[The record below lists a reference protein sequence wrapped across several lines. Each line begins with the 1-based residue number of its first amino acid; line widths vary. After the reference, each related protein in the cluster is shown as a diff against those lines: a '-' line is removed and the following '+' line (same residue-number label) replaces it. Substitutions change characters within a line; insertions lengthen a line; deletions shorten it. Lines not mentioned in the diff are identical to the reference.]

1 MNNNNNNSH
10 LKQTSTAKLKQQLTI
25 KSLGGQTS
33 IEANQSAYNKNLNRL
48 AAVNGNPQIVS
59 AAMEKA
65 LTSCQNSSAATHKG
79 GESLLLPLPEN
90 SRQLPQVVA
99 THGPK
104 TQISPRVGELSKTG
118 SSYIKGSFKKES
130 FLSSRAKE

>member
-1 MNNNNNNSH
+1 M
-10 LKQTSTAKLKQQLTI
+10 

-33 IEANQSAYNKNLNRL
+33 IEANQSACNKTLNRL

-65 LTSCQNSSAATHKG
+65 LTSCQNSSAATHNAG
-79 GESLLLPLPEN
+79 DSIADVN
-90 SRQLPQVVA
+90 SRQLPKVIA
-99 THGPK
+99 SHGPK
-104 TQISPRVGELSKTG
+104 TQISPRVGEFSKTG

>member
-1 MNNNNNNSH
+1 MNNNNSH
-10 LKQTSTAKLKQQLTI
+10 LKQTSTAKLKQQLTM

-33 IEANQSAYNKNLNRL
+33 IEANQSACNKNTNLNRL

-65 LTSCQNSSAATHKG
+65 VTSCHNSTNNG
-79 GESLLLPLPEN
+79 GESIPEN

-104 TQISPRVGELSKTG
+104 T
-118 SSYIKGSFKKES
+118 
-130 FLSSRAKE
+130 